1 MRRWRFSGICAVAF
15 ALNAVDFA
23 TGDRGWLTTTLLVVF
38 ALITLISVHLTL
50 IGEEWK

>member
-1 MRRWRFSGICAVAF
+1 MRRWRFPGICAAGFV
-15 ALNAVDFA
+15 LNAVDFA
-23 TGDRGWLTTTLLVVF
+23 TGDRGGLTTTFLVVF